1 MNNFQNII
9 DLLRRKKSPQIYH
22 KIYGYINQPCYN
34 NRIAFRNGS
43 SNLYNEFGERLEEFF
58 FRDTIWANTPYRMSR
73 YFTWDRY
80 NFGLKTH
87 FYTQNSMLETV
98 GYPEK
103 KYGCL
108 VESEGITPHDYEL
121 FKKHKGLQ
129 KDFDLIFTHSEKI
142 LNEVENARF
151 VPFCASLF
159 GSKYAP
165 ANQHKFKKKKISI
178 CYSHKTNTQLN
189 KYRLELAKLCEK
201 EKLADTYGTFNGG
214 PFVLI
219 DTTLKDYRYTFCIEN
234 IERPLFF
241 TEKIICAFANQTIPI
256 YLGASKIDKFFNPDG
271 IIKITTKTNIPKLV
285 KQLTEEEYQNRLP
298 AIMENY
304 EKAKNYIN
312 PWDYMYKNYFK

>member
-1 MNNFQNII
+1 MLFPNKKF
-9 DLLRRKKSPQIYH
+9 RRKIRGFIKTLFYAR
-22 KIYGYINQPCYN
+22 KIYKTAAKIGKNFRCGPNCTVSKTTYIGDFVRLN
-34 NRIAFRNGS
+34 N
-43 SNLYNEFGERLEEFF
+43 
-58 FRDTIWANTPYRMSR
+58 
-73 YFTWDRY
+73 
-80 NFGLKTH
+80 
-87 FYTQNSMLETV
+87 V
-98 GYPEK
+98 
-103 KYGCL
+103 
-108 VESEGITPHDYEL
+108 
-121 FKKHKGLQ
+121 
-129 KDFDLIFTHSEKI
+129 
-142 LNEVENARF
+142 
-151 VPFCASLF
+151 
-159 GSKYAP
+159 
-165 ANQHKFKKKKISI
+165 KIS
-178 CYSHKTNTQLN
+178 
-189 KYRLELAKLCEK
+189 
-201 EKLADTYGTFNGG
+201 DGG